1 MKKLSTHKIL
11 FYLLLLVGGC
21 QQCLVESDPEPVIG
35 FNPKAVTATNES
47 IVSLDIKIE
56 NLSTGIFGFTFQVE
70 FDTSKLEIENCFKSV
85 SNHAF
90 FGESYLGLMVDTS
103 NVLYGSFVKQ
113 SGQDLAVGSGFVG
126 TCILRTKAPGTA
138 RLNFNP
144 ERFYFIDDAGV
155 EIPHQYLSEFSDI
168 ESVDSTVIQFE
179 IIDGRVDIDHPN
191 INNP

>member
-1 MKKLSTHKIL
+1 MKLSTHKML

-47 IVSLDIKIE
+47 IVGIDIKIE
-56 NLSTGIFGFTFQVE
+56 NLTTGIFGFTFQFD
-70 FDTSKLEIENCFKSV
+70 FDTSKLEIDNCFKNV
-85 SNHAF
+85 SDNAF

-113 SGQDLAVGSGFVG
+113 NGQDLAVGSGYVG
-126 TCILRTKAPGTA
+126 TCYFLTKAAGTA
-138 RLNFNP
+138 RLNFKP
-144 ERFYFIDDAGV
+144 EKFYFIDDAGV
-155 EIPHQYLSEFSDI
+155 EIPHQYLSEFSEI
-168 ESVDSTVIQFE
+168 ETNDSTVIQFE
-179 IIDGRVDIDHPN
+179 IIDARIDIDHPD